1 MKMGASPGLS
11 PGDPLT
17 IIYFLHILGAVFFP
31 PFGPL
36 RLGTALVSGSIHS
49 NFNILRAVSRL
60 SHVASLTGS
69 I

>member
-1 MKMGASPGLS
+1 MGASPGLS

-17 IIYFLHILGAVFFP
+17 IICFLHVLGAVFSP
-31 PFGPL
+31 SGPL
-36 RLGTALVSGSIHS
+36 RVGTALVSGSIHS
-49 NFNILRAVSRL
+49 NFNILRVVSRL